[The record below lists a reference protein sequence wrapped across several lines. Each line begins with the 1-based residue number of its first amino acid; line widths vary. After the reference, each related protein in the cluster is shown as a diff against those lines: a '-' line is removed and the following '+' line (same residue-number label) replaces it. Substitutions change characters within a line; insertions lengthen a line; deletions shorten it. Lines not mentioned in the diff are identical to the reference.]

1 MKAFDAQL
9 PFPDPRVTLCLKMKG
24 SIFRLACHM
33 SIRAIKTNSPLIM
46 AEVREAENVSQRWT
60 PGCMSCARFAAWAVV
75 LCLLVCTVESD
86 DTETLRLRICVT
98 LPMKTGDGPDSAV
111 ANPLVVSAG
120 IAMATA
126 AQHIAQRNFTLIP
139 DGAALLGQ
147 RTLRS
152 RHPMRPALFTIDEPC
167 RAAMPV
173 QSLKDAG
180 PLLPSDSQG
189 LFRWNSRLLTC
200 RPSLTHTT
208 CPWRSRPA
216 PSSEAITF

>member
-1 MKAFDAQL
+1 
-9 PFPDPRVTLCLKMKG
+9 
-24 SIFRLACHM
+24 
-33 SIRAIKTNSPLIM
+33 M
-46 AEVREAENVSQRWT
+46 AEVREAETVSQRWT

-98 LPMKTGDGPDSAV
+98 LPMKTSNGPDSAV
-111 ANPLVVSAG
+111 ANPLVVNVG
-120 IAMATA
+120 FAMATA

-139 DGAALLGQ
+139 DGAALLGH

-152 RHPMRPALFTIDEPC
+152 RHPMRPALFTIDEPR

-200 RPSLTHTT
+200 RPSLTHH
-208 CPWRSRPA
+208 RFRFRLHQLPA
-216 PSSEAITF
+216 PLGGVLHGCCSEGPPN